1 MCRVLVCRQ
10 KAHLHVTAEIQS
22 DDFKGILR
30 KKKGGNCTQ
39 C

>member
-22 DDFKGILR
+22 DDLR
-30 KKKGGNCTQ
+30 GLGGGEEGGNCTQ